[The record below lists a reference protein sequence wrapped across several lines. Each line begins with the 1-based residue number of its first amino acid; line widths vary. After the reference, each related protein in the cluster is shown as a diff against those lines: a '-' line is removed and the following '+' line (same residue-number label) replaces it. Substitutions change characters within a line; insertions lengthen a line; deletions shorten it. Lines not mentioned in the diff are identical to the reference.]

1 MAPAERISYLR
12 QSFPKAGMFRDKEW
26 VLSPDSFVLDA
37 TTSKLITALGPAL
50 RAFQKACNELYFMG
64 LDEVEYSWVSHLL
77 DQGKPDSVIQ
87 LGRQAGW
94 RADLPSVLRPD
105 LVLTEDGVC
114 ISELDSLPGGIGLTG
129 WLNETYAAME
139 DDVIGGAGGMLD
151 GFAAAFPHQDV
162 LISRESAD
170 YQPEMEWLI
179 QRLNERSG
187 GQARSVVNPWN
198 LTPHEIRHSSL
209 YRFFEL
215 FDLDQ
220 VELSLE
226 MCRMAKAGELAFT
239 PPLKAFLEEKLW
251 LVLFWVPQLE
261 SFWKQALS
269 LEHYD
274 LLCRCIPQGWV
285 VDPAPLPPHAVYPG
299 LNINRWDEAKR
310 FGSKQRELVL
320 KVSGFSEVGWGS
332 RSVSIGHDLS
342 QEKWA
347 EAVDAALA
355 SFPSNPYVMQRFH
368 RAKVVMHPAWNEGK
382 RAAVLTKSRVRLCP
396 YYFVPQGT
404 DETCLGGVLATV
416 CPADKKILHGMRDAM
431 MLPCI

>member
-1 MAPAERISYLR
+1 
-12 QSFPKAGMFRDKEW
+12 
-26 VLSPDSFVLDA
+26 
-37 TTSKLITALGPAL
+37 
-50 RAFQKACNELYFMG
+50 
-64 LDEVEYSWVSHLL
+64 
-77 DQGKPDSVIQ
+77 
-87 LGRQAGW
+87 
-94 RADLPSVLRPD
+94 
-105 LVLTEDGVC
+105 
-114 ISELDSLPGGIGLTG
+114 
-129 WLNETYAAME
+129 
-139 DDVIGGAGGMLD
+139 
-151 GFAAAFPHQDV
+151 
-162 LISRESAD
+162 
-170 YQPEMEWLI
+170 
-179 QRLNERSG
+179 
-187 GQARSVVNPWN
+187 
-198 LTPHEIRHSSL
+198 
-209 YRFFEL
+209 
-215 FDLDQ
+215 
-220 VELSLE
+220 
-226 MCRMAKAGELAFT
+226 MAKAGELAFT

-269 LEHYD
+269 MEHYD